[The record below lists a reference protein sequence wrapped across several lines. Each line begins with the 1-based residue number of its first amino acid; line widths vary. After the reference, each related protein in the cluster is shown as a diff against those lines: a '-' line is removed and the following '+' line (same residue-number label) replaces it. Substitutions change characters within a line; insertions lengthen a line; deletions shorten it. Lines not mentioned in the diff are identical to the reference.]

1 MKNNRKLELGDSVV
15 RAYNLMMRTAASLH
29 STFERNFVIT
39 MKQAYWKI
47 YKWSKMNKMHNT
59 KWTFCFAQDMSPK
72 FLTPCEPSFL
82 CNNPCHVFCGCMDV
96 ASQQETIPKLSQ
108 MYAFFN
114 LHCGCTTNVV
124 PNSLRL
130 FGSSFLLSFLP
141 FSPSSL
147 TREIILVDVYLIFT
161 QLSFYLPSHYTPQIQ
176 AEEITLH

>member
-1 MKNNRKLELGDSVV
+1 
-15 RAYNLMMRTAASLH
+15 
-29 STFERNFVIT
+29 
-39 MKQAYWKI
+39 
-47 YKWSKMNKMHNT
+47 MNKKHKILQSEHLALHRTCLQNYSLRVSPL
-59 KWTFCFAQDMSPK
+59 FCVII
-72 FLTPCEPSFL
+72 
-82 CNNPCHVFCGCMDV
+82 HVVFFCGCMDV

-114 LHCGCTTNVV
+114 LYCGCSTNVV

-176 AEEITLH
+176 AEEITLD

>member
-1 MKNNRKLELGDSVV
+1 MKRCDQKLIKIIKKAKKQRKHRNKEAKNVKHKGSRFIGKRFFLVCVIIYVV
-15 RAYNLMMRTAASLH
+15 
-29 STFERNFVIT
+29 F
-39 MKQAYWKI
+39 
-47 YKWSKMNKMHNT
+47 
-59 KWTFCFAQDMSPK
+59 
-72 FLTPCEPSFL
+72 
-82 CNNPCHVFCGCMDV
+82 FCGCMDV

-114 LHCGCTTNVV
+114 LHCGCSTNVV